1 MELDDADVR
10 AILQLLDASA
20 FDELQVQTDRFKLT
34 LRRAEGAAW
43 TGETRTLGVPRELP
57 YSAPD
62 AATPGATVASTAP
75 GATVASTAPAAS
87 GATPGASGASGP
99 AEAHLVAVY
108 SPLPGTFY
116 RSPKPGAPPF
126 VDQGGRVEPD
136 TVVAIVETMKL
147 MNSVYAGTAGRIAE
161 ICASDAEAV
170 TPQSVLMR
178 IEPPPA

>member
-43 TGETRTLGVPRELP
+43 TRETLTLGVPRELP
-57 YSAPD
+57 DTELAAPG
-62 AATPGATVASTAP
+62 TGSTAAGTAVVP
-75 GATVASTAPAAS
+75 ATAALAAFDDARVPAQ
-87 GATPGASGASGP
+87 
-99 AEAHLVAVY
+99 AHLIAVH

-126 VDQGGRVEPD
+126 VDQGSRVERD

-147 MNSVYAGTAGRIAE
+147 MKSVYAGTAGRIAD
-161 ICASDAEAV
+161 ICVSDAAAV
-170 TPQSVLMR
+170 TPESVLMR
-178 IEPPPA
+178 IEPLPA

>member
-34 LRRAEGAAW
+34 LRRAEGAGW
-43 TGETRTLGVPRELP
+43 TRETRTLGAPRELP
-57 YSAPD
+57 DTTAKLHD
-62 AATPGATVASTAP
+62 ASTPPTSAASATSAASPAAP
-75 GATVASTAPAAS
+75 G
-87 GATPGASGASGP
+87 GAQS
-99 AEAHLVAVY
+99 HLVAIH

-126 VDQGGRVEPD
+126 VEQDSRVERD

-161 ICASDAEAV
+161 ICVPDAEAV
-170 TPQSVLMR
+170 TPESVLMR
-178 IEPPPA
+178 IEPLPA

>member
-34 LRRAEGAAW
+34 LRRAEGTAW
-43 TGETRTLGVPRELP
+43 TRESRTLGTPRELP
-57 YSAPD
+57 DTPAAAAAAAPPAAPPVAPAR
-62 AATPGATVASTAP
+62 AATPAAAITAT
-75 GATVASTAPAAS
+75 AARAAQES
-87 GATPGASGASGP
+87 DHAD
-99 AEAHLVAVY
+99 LIAVC

-126 VDQGGRVEPD
+126 VDLGSRVERD

-147 MNSVYAGTAGRIAE
+147 MNSIYAGAAGRIAE
-161 ICASDAEAV
+161 ICRGDAEAV
-170 TPQSVLMR
+170 TPEAVLMR
-178 IEPPPA
+178 IEPEPA

>member
-62 AATPGATVASTAP
+62 AATP

>member
-20 FDELQVQTDRFKLT
+20 FDELQVQTDRFKLI
-34 LRRAEGAAW
+34 LRRAEGSAW
-43 TGETRTLGVPRELP
+43 TRESRTLGTPRELP
-57 YSAPD
+57 DTSPEAPD
-62 AATPGATVASTAP
+62 ASVPTSPAAPTAP
-75 GATVASTAPAAS
+75 DPRDAAYS
-87 GATPGASGASGP
+87 
-99 AEAHLVAVY
+99 HLIAVR

-126 VDQGGRVEPD
+126 VDEGSQVERD

-161 ICASDAEAV
+161 ICVSDAKSV
-170 TPQSVLMR
+170 TPESVLMR
-178 IEPPPA
+178 IEPLSA

>member
-34 LRRAEGAAW
+34 LRRAEDAAW
-43 TGETRTLGVPRELP
+43 TRETRTLGAPRELAA
-57 YSAPD
+57 APPAAP
-62 AATPGATVASTAP
+62 AATPSATAPSTASAAPAATTSAAPAAP
-75 GATVASTAPAAS
+75 GASES
-87 GATPGASGASGP
+87 RGP
-99 AEAHLVAVY
+99 EQALQVAVY

-126 VDQGGRVEPD
+126 VAEGSRVESY

-147 MNSVYAGTAGRIAE
+147 MNSVYAGTTGRIAE
-161 ICASDAEAV
+161 ICVADAAAV
-170 TPQSVLMR
+170 TPESVLMR
-178 IEPPPA
+178 IEPSPA

>member
-20 FDELQVQTDRFKLT
+20 FDELQVQTDRFKLI

-43 TGETRTLGVPRELP
+43 TRETRTLGTPRELP
-57 YSAPD
+57 DATPD
-62 AATPGATVASTAP
+62 AAPHTPDAPHASAAATAP
-75 GATVASTAPAAS
+75 TASAAAAGAAQ
-87 GATPGASGASGP
+87 
-99 AEAHLVAVY
+99 AHLVAVR

-126 VDQGGRVEPD
+126 VDEDSRVERD

-161 ICASDAEAV
+161 ICVSDAKSV
-170 TPQSVLMR
+170 TPESVLMR
-178 IEPPPA
+178 IEPSPA

>member
-10 AILQLLDASA
+10 AILQLLDAST
-20 FDELQVQTDRFKLT
+20 FDELQVQTDRFKLI

-43 TGETRTLGVPRELP
+43 TRETRTLGTPRELP
-57 YSAPD
+57 DASPEATEASAAPASPTAPD
-62 AATPGATVASTAP
+62 ARGAATS
-75 GATVASTAPAAS
+75 
-87 GATPGASGASGP
+87 
-99 AEAHLVAVY
+99 HLIAVR

-126 VDQGGRVEPD
+126 VDEGSRVERD

-161 ICASDAEAV
+161 ICVPDAKSV
-170 TPQSVLMR
+170 TPESVLMR
-178 IEPPPA
+178 IEPLPA